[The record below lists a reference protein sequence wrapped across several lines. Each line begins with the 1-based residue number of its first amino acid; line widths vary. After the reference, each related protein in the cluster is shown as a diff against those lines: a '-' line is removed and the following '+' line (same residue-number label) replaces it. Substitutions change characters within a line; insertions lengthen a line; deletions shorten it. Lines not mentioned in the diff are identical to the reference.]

1 MNIILVDDNIST
13 TSLLKSSI
21 DWKSLK
27 IDEVFSANSAQEA
40 KEIIAKNHID
50 ILICDIEM
58 PQQDGI
64 SLVRELRNHNSKI
77 VCFFLTAH
85 AEFEFAR
92 AAIELNSIDY
102 ILKPF
107 NLLELTN
114 KIKKAVEIVRGQSQ
128 DSKYIKYGKAWFSS
142 RNPLSEKQKKEILLE
157 EDRKENEIVSLAKD
171 YIRDHYAQEISL
183 QEIAEHVHH
192 NSNYLIRLFKKVEH
206 TTPMDYLNLVRIQQA
221 QMLLASDKFT
231 ISQVALMAGFNSTS
245 YFSKIFKKAT
255 GATPSEY
262 KAQIQLRNV

>member
-1 MNIILVDDNIST
+1 MDIILVDDNIST

-27 IDEVFSANSAQEA
+27 IDKVFSASSAQEA
-40 KEIIAKNHID
+40 KEILEKNNID

-64 SLVRELRNHNSKI
+64 SLVRELREQHSKI
-77 VCFFLTAH
+77 VCLFLTAH
-85 AEFEFAR
+85 ADFELAR

-107 NLLELTN
+107 NISELTK
-114 KIKKAVEIVRGQSQ
+114 KIEKAVEIVRRKSQ

-142 RNPLSEKQKKEILLE
+142 HNPLSEKQKKEILME
-157 EDRKENEIVSLAKD
+157 EDRKENEIVSSAKD
-171 YIRDHYAQEISL
+171 YIRDNYAQEITL

-192 NSNYLIRLFKKVEH
+192 NSNYLIRLFKKVDQ

-231 ISQVALMAGFNSTS
+231 ISQVSLMAGFNSTS
-245 YFSKIFKKAT
+245 YFSKIFKKTT
-255 GATPSEY
+255 GITPSEY
-262 KAQIQLRNV
+262 KAQIHSGNV